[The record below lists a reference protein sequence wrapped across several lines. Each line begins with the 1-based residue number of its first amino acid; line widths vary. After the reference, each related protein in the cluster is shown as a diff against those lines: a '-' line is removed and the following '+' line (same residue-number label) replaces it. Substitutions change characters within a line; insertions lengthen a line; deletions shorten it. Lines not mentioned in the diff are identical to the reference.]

1 MSLAGVGISLA
12 ATVLSAVFTAIV
24 AQQYVRKRRPR
35 SLLWS
40 IGLGMFTLVAATQ
53 LLAEAGGWNDPLF
66 RTWYVLGTSLVGF
79 LGAGSVY
86 VLDRRAGHA
95 FSAYVLVL
103 FVAFLAFAATAATN
117 PEAIAS
123 YSAGSPPGGE
133 GWAAG
138 SAVRRFSPFFT
149 IPGSVTLIGIA
160 LYGFVRFRL
169 PYTIWIAAGAGVLAV
184 GTGLA
189 RFGNPSLI
197 YGAEFAGIALMFV
210 GFWRASEWARA
221 RAKTV
226 PGTPA
231 APAEAFEAPVVEAA
245 PK

>member
-12 ATVLSAVFTAIV
+12 ATALSAVFTATV
-24 AQQYVRKRRPR
+24 ARQYVQKRKMR
-35 SLLWS
+35 SLWWS
-40 IGLGMFTLVAATQ
+40 VGLGMFTLVAATQ
-53 LLAEAGGWNDPLF
+53 LLAEVGGWSDPLF

-86 VLDRRAGHA
+86 ILDRRAGHA
-95 FSAYVLVL
+95 FTAYVVVL

-117 PEAIAS
+117 PEAIAG
-123 YSAGSPPGGE
+123 YTQGTPPSGD
-133 GWAAG
+133 GWATG

-149 IPGSVTLIGIA
+149 IPGSITLIGIA

-169 PYTIWIAAGAGVLAV
+169 PYTVWIAAGAAVLAV

-189 RFGNPSLI
+189 RFGIPSLI

-210 GFWRASEWARA
+210 GFWRASEWAKA
-221 RAKTV
+221 RAKTA
-226 PGTPA
+226 PGA
-231 APAEAFEAPVVEAA
+231 APEPSEPVEVPVVEAA
-245 PK
+245 SK